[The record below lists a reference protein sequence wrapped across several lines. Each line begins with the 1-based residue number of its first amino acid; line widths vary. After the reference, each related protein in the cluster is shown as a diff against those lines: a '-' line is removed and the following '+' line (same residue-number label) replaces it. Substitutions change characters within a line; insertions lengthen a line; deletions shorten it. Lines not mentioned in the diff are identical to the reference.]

1 MSAQADNIER
11 VSAKIGDAIRR
22 FCDDRLGQTFR
33 MEELV
38 RYVQGETTIAPD
50 SPSRILRLL
59 RRQGLIGY
67 EVLSRKDS
75 LYRVTEPVAPDA
87 EGGAR

>member
-11 VSAKIGDAIRR
+11 VSAKIGDAIRGLR
-22 FCDDRLGQTFR
+22 RPAGPDVR

-59 RRQGLIGY
+59 RRRGSSATRS
-67 EVLSRKDS
+67 SR
-75 LYRVTEPVAPDA
+75 
-87 EGGAR
+87 ARTASTA